1 MARWLLIGG
10 AAQAIISLVL
20 WLALPIRMSVPPYLL
35 TAFLIVVY
43 GAVCLKTSRPHVGP
57 QA

>member
-10 AAQAIISLVL
+10 AAQALISLIL
-20 WLALPIRMSVPPYLL
+20 WWALPVRMSFPPYLV
-35 TAFLIVVY
+35 TAFLIVAY
-43 GAVCLKTSRPHVGP
+43 GAACLKAKRPKISP